1 MDSKK
6 PVSEYEEDIQVFNN
20 QFGYLRSSVEIL
32 SNSDDSDDETK
43 NLTDA
48 DEEGITIRSHMRMM
62 RRFCRIC
69 GRWVYHDARNC
80 PFKK

>member
-1 MDSKK
+1 MDSNK
-6 PVSEYEEDIQVFNN
+6 PLSEYEEDIQVYDN
-20 QFGYLRSSVEIL
+20 QFGYLRSSTEIL
-32 SNSDDSDDETK
+32 SNSDDGDDETK

-62 RRFCRIC
+62 RRFCRIR